1 MFGVEPCEVKNMI
14 IYFKYGFTNFIKAVN
29 EKEPAKKENEEPR
42 DVLVNYYLKEIYSA
56 NDFNYEIKALQEKDR
71 EKVNKI
77 LINEWEATDI
87 IIRGKVIDGTKLDG
101 FIALRNNEIIGLV
114 TYMIEANECEIC
126 SLNSF
131 IENKGVG
138 TALINS
144 VKEYAKN
151 NKCTRIKLIT
161 TNDNI
166 RGLEFY
172 QKRGFTFS
180 NLFKNSIE
188 EYSRKLKPQIPLYA
202 DNGLPIRDEIE
213 LEIIIM

>member
-1 MFGVEPCEVKNMI
+1 MI
-14 IYFKYGFTNFIKAVN
+14 
-29 EKEPAKKENEEPR
+29 EAKKVGLDR
-42 DVLVNYYLKEIYSA
+42 VMLDCDVNNLGSDKTL
-56 NDFNYEIKALQEKDR
+56 KALG
-71 EKVNKI
+71 
-77 LINEWEATDI
+77 
-87 IIRGKVIDGTKLDG
+87 GKLERTGIDPSDGTKLDG
-101 FIALRNNEIIGLV
+101 FIALRNNEIIGLI
-114 TYMIEANECEIC
+114 TYMVEANECEIC

-131 IENKGVG
+131 IENKGIG
-138 TALINS
+138 TALINK
-144 VKEYAKN
+144 VKEYAKKN
-151 NKCTRIKLIT
+151 SCSRIKLIT

-213 LEIIIM
+213 LEMIIM

>member
-1 MFGVEPCEVKNMI
+1 M
-14 IYFKYGFTNFIKAVN
+14 IYFKYGYTNFIKAVY
-29 EKEPAKKENEEPR
+29 EKEPAKNENEEPR
-42 DVLVNYYLKEIYSA
+42 EVLVNYYSKELNYS
-56 NDFNYEIKALQEKDR
+56 NKFDYEIVPLEEKDR
-71 EKVNKI
+71 ENVNKI

-87 IIRGKVIDGTKLDG
+87 IIRGKIIDGTKLDG
-101 FIALRNNEIIGLV
+101 FIALKDDKIIGLI
-114 TYMIEANECEIC
+114 TYMIETNECEIC

-131 IENKGVG
+131 IQNKGVG
-138 TALINS
+138 TALINK
-144 VKEYAKN
+144 VKEYAKEK
-151 NKCTRIKLIT
+151 KCTRIKLIT

-172 QKRGFTFS
+172 QKRGFIFS

-213 LEIIIM
+213 LETKV

>member
-1 MFGVEPCEVKNMI
+1 ML
-14 IYFKYGFTNFIKAVN
+14 IYFKYGFTKFIKAVY
-29 EKEPAKKENEEPR
+29 EKEPAKNKNEEPR
-42 DVLVNYYLKEIYSA
+42 EILVNYFSKKLNNY
-56 NDFNYEIKALQEKDR
+56 NDFDYEIVTLEEKDR
-71 EKVNKI
+71 ENVNKI

-101 FIALRNNEIIGLV
+101 FIALRNDEIIGLI
-114 TYMIEANECEIC
+114 TYMIESNECEIC

-131 IENKGVG
+131 IENKGIG
-138 TALINS
+138 TALINK
-144 VKEYAKN
+144 VKEYAKKN
-151 NKCTRIKLIT
+151 NCTRVKLVT

-213 LEIIIM
+213 LEMIDIQ